1 MSQTLEALQDIVY
14 STVGVVSNIIEE
26 GAEVEFLDAE
36 GEVIDLIDDEDD
48 SIINI
53 SEHAQYLLQQV
64 ANLVEG
70 A

>member
-1 MSQTLEALQDIVY
+1 MSHTLEALQDIVY

-26 GAEVEFLDAE
+26 GADVEFLDAK

-70 A
+70 V

>member
-70 A
+70 V

>member
-1 MSQTLEALQDIVY
+1 MSHTLEALQDIVY
-14 STVGVVSNIIEE
+14 SMVGVVSNIIEE
-26 GAEVEFLDAE
+26 GADVEFLDAE

-70 A
+70 V

>member
-36 GEVIDLIDDEDD
+36 GEVIDLIDYEDD

-64 ANLVEG
+64 TTLVDDD
-70 A
+70 